1 MKKHVILYTRQYP
14 DRTRTEAELR
24 QAVENRGDVVL
35 ASFGDDG
42 RIDGRGKYA
51 GWRTLL
57 KNLEGID
64 QVMVGNAGDL
74 PGRKVNDL
82 LAILSTLGD
91 HGVGLYLHREEIDT
105 ADGSV
110 AVLNLIDAYRRAKLS
125 QAIRNGQARALA
137 EGKKI
142 GRPKVPDGVRR
153 RIQAALADGG
163 GVRIIARKYSV
174 SPGTVINIRRM
185 MMAGPDMMAA

>member
-1 MKKHVILYTRQYP
+1 MKKHVILYNRQYR

-35 ASFGDDG
+35 ATFGDDG

-57 KNLEGID
+57 NNLEGID
-64 QVMVGNAGDL
+64 LVVVGYAGDL

-82 LAILSTLGD
+82 LAVLSTLGV
-91 HGVGLYLHREEIDT
+91 HGVGLYLHQENIDI
-105 ADGSV
+105 ANGSV
-110 AVLNLIDAYRRAKLS
+110 AMLNLIDAYRRAKLS
-125 QAIRNGQARALA
+125 QAIRNGQKRAL
-137 EGKKI
+137 EMGKKI
-142 GRPKVPDGVRR
+142 GRPKVPDTVQRRVQTAIADGDGVR
-153 RIQAALADGG
+153 
-163 GVRIIARKYSV
+163 VIARKYGV

-185 MMAGPDMMAA
+185 MIGHDIEA